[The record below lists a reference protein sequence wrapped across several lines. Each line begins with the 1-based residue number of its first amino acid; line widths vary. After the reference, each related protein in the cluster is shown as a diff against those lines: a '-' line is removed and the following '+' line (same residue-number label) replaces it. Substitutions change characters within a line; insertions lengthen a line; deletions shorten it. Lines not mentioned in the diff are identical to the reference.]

1 MAELI
6 RQTVQTIAC
15 IAGNQ
20 SKDKKCKT
28 TLIIAPLAVLT
39 QSVAVLLC
47 SCLAARVHEKVLA
60 S

>member
-1 MAELI
+1 MAELT

-20 SKDKKCKT
+20 SRDKKCKT

-39 QSVAVLLC
+39 QSVALLLW
-47 SCLAARVHEKVLA
+47 SCLGARLREKVLA